1 MPQPISLGSKV
12 KAQPKTV
19 KGKPKLTRACLIGGK
34 RMVRLGIGALLHER
48 GLVVSEENLYDC
60 EEHFAESVKGLTE
73 LPYDFIVL
81 ILSGGPFATI
91 HRIREILNET
101 NNAVPLVVLSDRSAR
116 GQVYAALRIGA
127 KAFLDLDCEPDEL
140 AKAVVM
146 ASQNKV
152 YLSSDVAELLVQDV
166 SATGEPA
173 RSQRLPSVE
182 LSKREVEIVQ
192 LLCDGLS
199 SKESARRLHLSAKT
213 VENHRYNIYRKC
225 GVDSIAG
232 LMRHAIQSGLVS
244 I

>member
-1 MPQPISLGSKV
+1 MPRTISLDSSTATQSK
-12 KAQPKTV
+12 KTGGEPTV
-19 KGKPKLTRACLIGGK
+19 TRACLIGGK

-48 GLVVSEENLYDC
+48 GLTVDEEHYYDC
-60 EEHFAESVKGLTE
+60 EEHFAETIDGLEE
-73 LPYDFIVL
+73 LPYDLVVL

-91 HRIREILNET
+91 HRIREILSDTHNS
-101 NNAVPLVVLSDRSAR
+101 VPLVVLSDQSAR

-127 KAFLDLDCEPDEL
+127 KAFLDLDCDPDEL
-140 AKAVVM
+140 AKAVTM
-146 ASQNKV
+146 ASKNKV

-166 SATGEPA
+166 SDAVKPA
-173 RSQRLPSVE
+173 RSKRLPSIE
-182 LSKREVEIVQ
+182 LSKREMEIVQ

-232 LMRHAIQSGLVS
+232 LMRYAIQSGLIS

>member
-1 MPQPISLGSKV
+1 MPQTISLRSSKAKQST
-12 KAQPKTV
+12 KAEGEQKFPRT
-19 KGKPKLTRACLIGGK
+19 CLIGGK
-34 RMVRLGIGALLHER
+34 RLVRLGIGALLHER
-48 GLVVSEENLYDC
+48 GLAISGENLYDC
-60 EEHFAESVKGLTE
+60 EEHFAESVAGLTE
-73 LPYDFIVL
+73 LPYDLIVL

-91 HRIREILNET
+91 HRIREILGET
-101 NNAVPLVVLSDRSAR
+101 QNAVPLVVLSDKSAR

-127 KAFLDLDCEPDEL
+127 KAFLDLDSEPDEL
-140 AKAVVM
+140 AKAVIM

-166 SATGEPA
+166 SAAVEPA
-173 RSQRLPSVE
+173 RSKRLPSVE
-182 LSKREVEIVQ
+182 LSRREVEVVQ

-225 GVDSIAG
+225 GVDSIAN
-232 LMRHAIQSGLVS
+232 LMRYAIQLGLVS

>member
-1 MPQPISLGSKV
+1 MPQTISLESKV
-12 KAQPKTV
+12 TDRSEKIEGGART
-19 KGKPKLTRACLIGGK
+19 TRACLIGGK
-34 RMVRLGIGALLHER
+34 RMVRLGIGALLYER
-48 GLVVSEENLYDC
+48 GLAVSGENIYDC
-60 EEHFAESVKGLTE
+60 EEHFAETVEGLAE
-73 LPYDFIVL
+73 LPYDLIVL

-91 HRIREILNET
+91 HRIREILSKT
-101 NNAVPLVVLSDRSAR
+101 NNTVPLVVLSEQIAR

-140 AKAVVM
+140 AKAVIM

-166 SATGEPA
+166 SAAVEPT
-173 RSQRLPSVE
+173 RSKRLPSIE
-182 LSKREVEIVQ
+182 LSKREVEVVQ
-192 LLCDGLS
+192 LLCEGLS

-225 GVDSIAG
+225 GVDSIAS
-232 LMRHAIQSGLVS
+232 LMRYAIQLGLIS